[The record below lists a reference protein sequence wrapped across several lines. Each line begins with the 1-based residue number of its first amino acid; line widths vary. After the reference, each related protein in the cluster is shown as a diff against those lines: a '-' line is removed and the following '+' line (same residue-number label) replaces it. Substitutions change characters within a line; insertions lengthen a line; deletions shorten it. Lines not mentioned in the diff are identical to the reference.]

1 MTSLATDLKVHDVMT
16 RNVVTIP
23 PEDSVEKAARVMVNF
38 GISSLIVESG
48 KQVLGIITERDVLTR
63 VVASGRNP
71 RDVKVSDIMTSS
83 MIVANQEMPIIQ
95 ANETMLKNRI
105 KKLPVVDKKNS
116 SKVLGIISMIDIAK
130 VLPEQKQIKKLV
142 ESKVDDNIDD
152 IHSLLMTDEGQH
164 LEFKA
169 SLRFDMNKKCANTDL
184 EIRCLKTVC
193 AFLNAEGGSLL
204 IGVSDNKDILGLNL
218 DYQTLKKSNR
228 DGFENYLV
236 ELISTKVGNPYLK
249 HIKFIFH
256 EVDRL
261 EVCQVKVTPST
272 EPAFLRHKNK
282 QDFYVR
288 TGNNSRPFKIS
299 DAAIYL
305 RDRWK

>member
-1 MTSLATDLKVHDVMT
+1 M
-16 RNVVTIP
+16 
-23 PEDSVEKAARVMVNF
+23 EKAARVMVNF
-38 GISSLIVESG
+38 GISSLIVEQG
-48 KQVLGIITERDVLTR
+48 NQILGILTERDVLTR

-71 RDVKVSDIMTSS
+71 RDVKVHDIMTSS
-83 MIVANQEMPIIQ
+83 MIVANQEMPVIK
-95 ANETMLKNRI
+95 ANETMLKNKI
-105 KKLPVVDKKNS
+105 KKLPVVDKQDS
-116 SKVLGIISMIDIAK
+116 SKVLGIISLTDIAK
-130 VLPEQKQIKKLV
+130 VMPELEQSFELTK
-142 ESKVDDNIDD
+142 SNIDTNLDD
-152 IHSLLMTDEGQH
+152 IHSLILTDEGQH

-169 SLRFDMNKKCANTDL
+169 SLRYDLKKKCANTAL
-184 EIRCLKTVC
+184 EIRCLKTVS

-204 IGVSDNKDILGLNL
+204 IGISDNKEILGLKL

-228 DGFENYLV
+228 DGFENYFV
-236 ELISTKVGNPYLK
+236 ELISTKIGNPYLK

-256 EVDRL
+256 EVNGQEL
-261 EVCQVKVTPST
+261 CQVKVDPSS
-272 EPAFLRHKNK
+272 EPAFLRHKNQ